1 MVLNKLKK
9 IFPEQHL
16 LLKSID
22 NVTEISSD
30 ASNRVYYRLHSDQ
43 KTYIFMDSSKEK
55 ESFKNFLIIAD
66 ILKKKQINVP
76 EIFCFDQEKGFAI
89 ISDLGSNSFVEIINT
104 DNFDQII
111 KKLIDFLILMQN
123 NVQSEL
129 INPYSNEILETEI
142 RLFDQWYLKKH
153 LKIKLTSN
161 ILESLQKIYKKIIT
175 NMKNQSQVFTHR
187 DFMLR
192 NLMSNNLEIGL
203 IDFQDAKIGPYTY
216 DFVSLLKDTNFSW
229 SESSINL
236 FISYYFEKNYSFLDI
251 DSKETLISDFYHTA
265 IHRHLKVLGIFARLY
280 YRDNK
285 KKYLINEEFR
295 FRNYLKSS
303 ISILD
308 QFKPILTLMS

>member
-1 MVLNKLKK
+1 
-9 IFPEQHL
+9 
-16 LLKSID
+16 
-22 NVTEISSD
+22 
-30 ASNRVYYRLHSDQ
+30 
-43 KTYIFMDSSKEK
+43 MDSSAEK
-55 ESFKNFLIIAD
+55 ESFNNFLKIAG
-66 ILKKKQINVP
+66 ILKKKHINVP
-76 EIFCFDQEKGFAI
+76 DIFCYNKKEGLAI
-89 ISDLGSNSFVEIINT
+89 ISDLGCDSFVDIINNENSN
-104 DNFDQII
+104 DII
-111 KKLIDFLILMQN
+111 KKLIDFLILIQA
-123 NVQSEL
+123 NVKSNL
-129 INPYSNEILETEI
+129 ITSYSNEILETEI
-142 RLFDQWYLKKH
+142 RLFDRWYLKEH
-153 LKIKLTSN
+153 LNIKLTSDT
-161 ILESLQKIYKKIIT
+161 LQLLQKIYKKIIA

-229 SESSINL
+229 NESSINL
-236 FISYYFEKNYSFLDI
+236 FISYYFEKNHSSLDI